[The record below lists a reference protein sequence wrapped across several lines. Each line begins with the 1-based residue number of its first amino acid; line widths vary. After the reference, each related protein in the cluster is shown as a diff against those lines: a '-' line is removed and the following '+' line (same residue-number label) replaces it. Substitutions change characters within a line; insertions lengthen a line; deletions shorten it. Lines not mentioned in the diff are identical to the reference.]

1 MSRAEAMSTGLVV
14 AGHGRHYIVET
25 PEGRRLTCHPRGKK
39 SDCVVGDMVH
49 DLQAEGAPA

>member
-1 MSRAEAMSTGLVV
+1 MHRNAQHEGTSVSKAVVPDLGLVV

-39 SDCVVGDMVH
+39 S
-49 DLQAEGAPA
+49 A